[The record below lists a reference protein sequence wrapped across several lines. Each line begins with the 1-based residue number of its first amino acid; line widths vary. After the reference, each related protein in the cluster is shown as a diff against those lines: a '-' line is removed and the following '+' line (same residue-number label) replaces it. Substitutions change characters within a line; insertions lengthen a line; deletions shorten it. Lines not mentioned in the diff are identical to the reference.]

1 MMNQSE
7 SLAIQ
12 ILFGQP
18 WMPRVSFEVVNWNL
32 VVRDPDTCLN
42 LNDFLIELPALM
54 NKRKQVPLQLIVE
67 LLLTSFYYIIN

>member
-12 ILFGQP
+12 ILFGQS

-32 VVRDPDTCLN
+32 VVGDPDTCLN
-42 LNDFLIELPALM
+42 LNDFLIKLPALM
-54 NKRKQVPLQLIVE
+54 NKRKQVPLQSIVE
-67 LLLTSFYYIIN
+67 LLLTSF